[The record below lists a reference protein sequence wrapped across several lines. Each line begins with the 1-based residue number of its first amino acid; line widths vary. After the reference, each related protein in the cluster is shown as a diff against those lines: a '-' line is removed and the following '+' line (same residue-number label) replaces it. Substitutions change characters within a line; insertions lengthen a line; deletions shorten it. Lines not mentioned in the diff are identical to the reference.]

1 MARILVIDDEELVRL
16 TIRQA
21 LKKVG
26 HEIVE
31 ADNGI
36 VGLTLFEEGGFDL
49 VFCDIIMPKKEGIQ
63 TIMDIR
69 KIDREVPVVAM
80 SGGGRTKNTDF
91 LDAASSLGANR
102 TMPKPFDR
110 AQLLAITASFV
121 PNAA

>member
-1 MARILVIDDEELVRL
+1 MARILVIDDEDLVRL
-16 TIRQA
+16 TMRQA

-31 ADNGI
+31 AENGV
-36 VGLTLFEEGGFDL
+36 VGLTLFGEGGFDL

-63 TIMDIR
+63 TIIDIR
-69 KIDREVPVVAM
+69 KIDRDVPIVAM
-80 SGGGRTKNTDF
+80 SGGGRTRNTDF
-91 LDAASSLGANR
+91 LEAAATLGANQ

-110 AQLLAITASFV
+110 AQLLAVTASFL